1 MLNLIAVEGCT
12 IQDVA
17 HQGVCEIKSGLSE
30 KVTVAGKAVLLDG
43 VVITV
48 SGGTVPG
55 AQVEP
60 VDVTLN
66 AQIIQK
72 LKFEGKCPIA
82 LNEVSSGNEQGKY
95 STSSGTVTL
104 PIVLKIIDAGQDKV
118 KGA

>member
-1 MLNLIAVEGCT
+1 MLNLIVVNGCT
-12 IQDVA
+12 ITDTT
-17 HQGVCEIKSGLSE
+17 HQGTCTIKSGLSQKV
-30 KVTVAGKAVLLDG
+30 KVTDKEVLLDG

-48 SGGTVPG
+48 AGGTVPG
-55 AQVEP
+55 AQIAP

-82 LNEVSSGNEQGKY
+82 LNEVSSGTETGKY
-95 STSSGTVTL
+95 QVGDTVQTL
-104 PIVLKIIDAGQDKV
+104 PIILQITDAGQTKV